1 MAFRFPFSMP
11 AGRLDWLRASV
22 GALAG
27 LLVTGVVTRAWLG
40 PAEGLPLIVAPMG
53 ASAVLLFAVPASP
66 LAQPWSMLGG
76 NILSALVGIGC
87 AMLIPD
93 KVWAAA
99 AAVSLAIAAMNL
111 CRCLHPPGG
120 AMALTAV
127 IGGPAVAAAGW
138 SFALVPVGLNCVL
151 MLAMAWAFN
160 NSTRQRYPHRP
171 LPRPANPHGTADPP
185 PQERAGYSVADI
197 DAVLARH
204 DELLDVSREDL
215 DALFRE
221 VEARAHRRLHGEIR
235 CADIMSRDLVL
246 ARAGE
251 GVGQARDR
259 LLKHRLAAMPVVD
272 ADGVVLGLVGHAE
285 LLAGAGRQVEEVME
299 KAPLMAAPETP
310 VDELL
315 PALSGGFHHHALVAD
330 GAGRL
335 VGVVSQTDLLAAL
348 WRGHV
353 AEQLASAE
361 PSSEGPLSGVAERKQ
376 AH

>member
-1 MAFRFPFSMP
+1 MPLRVKFSFPMP

-27 LLVTGVVTRAWLG
+27 LLVTGVVSRAWLG
-40 PAEGLPLIVAPMG
+40 SAEGLPMIVAPMG

-66 LAQPWSMLGG
+66 LAQPWSMAGG
-76 NILSALVGIGC
+76 NILSALVGIAC

-93 KVWAAA
+93 KLWAAA
-99 AAVSLAIAAMNL
+99 FAVALAIGAMNL

-127 IGGPAVAAAGW
+127 VGGPAVAAAGW
-138 SFALVPVGLNCVL
+138 SFALMPVALNCAIL
-151 MLAMAWAFN
+151 LSMAWLFN
-160 NSTRQRYPHRP
+160 NSTRQRYPHRAA
-171 LPRPANPHGTADPP
+171 PRPGNPHGTADPP
-185 PQERAGYSVADI
+185 PQDRSGYSVADI

-235 CADIMSRDLVL
+235 CSHIMSRDLVVAL
-246 ARAGE
+246 AGE

-259 LLKHRLAAMPVVD
+259 LLKHRLSAMPVVD
-272 ADGVVLGLVGHAE
+272 ADGRVLGLVGHAE
-285 LLAGAGRQVEEVME
+285 LLAGAGRQVEDVMD
-299 KAPLMAAPETP
+299 AGPLLASPDTP
-310 VDELL
+310 IDELL
-315 PALSGGFHHHALVAD
+315 PSLSSGHHHQALVAD

-335 VGVVSQTDLLAAL
+335 AGVISQTDLLAAL

-353 AEQLASAE
+353 AEQVASAE
-361 PSSEGPLSGVAERKQ
+361 MRDRPASRTP
-376 AH
+376 